1 MSLTFIDTNKL
12 PKKLV
17 PGQGEV
23 TEVLNQV
30 LCGAKNVQGSL
41 HWLKAAETFKADA
54 ANKHQLIYVM
64 DGKGRIKLNNKD
76 YDVEKGGGVYL
87 GPFETAS
94 VQPAA
99 GASLKLFQ
107 LVVPQIPK

>member
-1 MSLTFIDTNKL
+1 
-12 PKKLV
+12 
-17 PGQGEV
+17 
-23 TEVLNQV
+23 
-30 LCGAKNVQGSL
+30 
-41 HWLKAAETFKADA
+41 
-54 ANKHQLIYVM
+54 M